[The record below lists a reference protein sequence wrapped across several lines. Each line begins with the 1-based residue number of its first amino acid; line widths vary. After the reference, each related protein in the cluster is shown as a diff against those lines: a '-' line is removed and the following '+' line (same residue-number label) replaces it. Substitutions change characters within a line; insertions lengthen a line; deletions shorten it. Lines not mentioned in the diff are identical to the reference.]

1 MLSSL
6 CGAAMQDAFS
16 LNSNM
21 TNDLKGAYK
30 RMLYLRVAEQ
40 ELVKMYLDNKIFSM
54 VHFYVGQE
62 AVAVGVS
69 DALKPE
75 DKVIGNHRSHG
86 HYLAKGGNLER
97 MVAELL
103 GRATGVAKGKGG
115 SMHMIDR
122 SVNFVG
128 STPILG
134 AVAPIASGIAFEQR
148 YNNKKDITVGFFGD
162 GASEEGI
169 VYETYNIAGLFKL
182 PLLLV
187 IENNLFAINSRVH
200 ERRAP
205 GYDLPTILEGFGM
218 MHDRAD
224 GNDYEDVHA
233 KASSLIERIRT
244 EGRPAV
250 LECVTYRHMAHST
263 PLMDEKYRTHD
274 TAEER
279 AEKDAVTRLKAK
291 LIAAGTAESEL
302 DAMEAELRSEVLADI
317 AKAKEAPYPEKETMF
332 TDMYA
337 Q

>member
-1 MLSSL
+1 M
-6 CGAAMQDAFS
+6 A
-16 LNSNM
+16 
-21 TNDLKGAYK
+21 TDLKGAYK

-40 ELVKMYLDNKIFSM
+40 ELVKLYLDKKLFSM
-54 VHFYVGQE
+54 VHFYIGQE
-62 AVAVGVS
+62 AVAVGVI
-69 DALKPE
+69 DALNPE

-86 HYLAKGGNLER
+86 HYLAKGGNFER

-103 GRATGVAKGKGG
+103 GRATGLAKGKGG

-134 AVAPIASGIAFEQR
+134 AVAPIASGIAFEQK
-148 YNNKKDITVGFFGD
+148 YNAKKDITVGFFGD

-205 GYDLPTILEGFGM
+205 GYDLPKILEGFGM
-218 MHDRAD
+218 MHERAD

-233 KASSLIERIRT
+233 KASSLVERIRT

-263 PLMDEKYRTHD
+263 PLMDEKYRTQD
-274 TAEER
+274 TVENR
-279 AEKDAVTRLKAK
+279 AEKDALTRLKAK
-291 LIAAGTAESEL
+291 LITAGTAESEL
-302 DAMEAELRSEVLADI
+302 DALEAELRAGVLADI
-317 AKAKEAPYPEKETMF
+317 AKAETAPYPEKAAMF

-337 Q
+337 E